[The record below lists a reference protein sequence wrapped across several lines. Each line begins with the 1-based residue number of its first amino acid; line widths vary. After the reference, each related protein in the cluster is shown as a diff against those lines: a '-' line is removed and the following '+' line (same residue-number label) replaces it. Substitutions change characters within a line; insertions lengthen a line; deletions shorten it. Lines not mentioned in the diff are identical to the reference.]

1 MLLEYKMPLRK
12 TNTTTNLWEGQQCHI
27 HFTTLSGQ
35 TTWEL
40 KKTSHR
46 IHKGSLESRALGK
59 AAPYP
64 GVLDFVLQQDGVNVF
79 FPTFSDLELS
89 QGSGID
95 YFLQAAVG
103 KWFLTSHL

>member
-1 MLLEYKMPLRK
+1 MSYSLYNSYLARQL
-12 TNTTTNLWEGQQCHI
+12 G
-27 HFTTLSGQ
+27 S
-35 TTWEL
+35 L
-40 KKTSHR
+40 KNTSHR

-59 AAPYP
+59 AAPSP

-103 KWFLTSHL
+103 KWFLTFHL